1 MRISDCSSDVCS
13 SDLCLIAN
21 SISPLDSCSRTD
33 RIGGSVLGYLGYAKL
48 ACAAAAIASLAA
60 GCSQAADNNSQNPS
74 AADPT
79 METAPASL
87 DAASAPNDGS
97 TSVPDHNYDEQRGW
111 SQYYVAAVSVEDR
124 KKGRAAASNDR
135 KRV

>member
-33 RIGGSVLGYLGYAKL
+33 RIGGSVLGYLGDAKL

-60 GCSQAADNNSQNPS
+60 GCSKAADNNSQNPS
-74 AADPT
+74 AAEPT
-79 METAPASL
+79 IETAPASL
-87 DAASAPNDGS
+87 DAATATTDHAR
-97 TSVPDHNYDEQRGW
+97 SVTEHTYAEKHRGTT
-111 SQYYVAAVSVEDR
+111 YYVAAVS
-124 KKGRAAASNDR
+124 
-135 KRV
+135 